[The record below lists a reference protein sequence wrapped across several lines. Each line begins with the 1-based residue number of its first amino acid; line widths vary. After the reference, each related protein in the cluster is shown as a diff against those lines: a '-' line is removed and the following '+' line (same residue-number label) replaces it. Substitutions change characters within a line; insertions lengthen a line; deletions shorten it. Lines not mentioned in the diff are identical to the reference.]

1 MIQLDFSL
9 NEKQKMLKR
18 ITREFAEEY
27 IVPIAEDSDRK
38 QELDMNVFQLLK
50 KMNYFGICIPREYG
64 GAGLHNDT
72 ISFAIIVEEI
82 GRVDASWAIT
92 VGVHCSVVAYPLWLF
107 GTEMQKQ
114 KFLIPLAK
122 GEHLGAFALTEAN
135 AGSDAAGVT
144 TNAVLEDDEWILNG
158 SKIFA
163 TNGGIANTLIVA
175 ARTGKDKTGFT
186 AFIVD
191 TDTPGFSVGVKEDK
205 LGVRASNTSE
215 LVFQDVR
222 VPEENVL
229 GGVGNG
235 YKIVLKILDFGRIL
249 IAAQCVGLGQA
260 ALEAAVKY
268 ANEREQFGKK
278 IGKFQGIQW
287 KIADIGCA
295 VESARLLTY
304 NSAYLCDQGL
314 EYGLA
319 SSMAK
324 LVASEAAM
332 NATHMAVQV
341 HGGYGLMK
349 AYQVERYFR
358 DAKMGEIYEGTSE
371 IQRMVI
377 ANRLL
382 RKNFQVV

>member
-1 MIQLDFSL
+1 MDFSI
-9 NEKQKMLKR
+9 NKKQQMIRK
-18 ITREFAEEY
+18 ITREFSEKY
-27 IVPIAEDSDRK
+27 IAPIAEESDK
-38 QELDMNVFQLLK
+38 ASELDPIVFNLMK
-50 KMNYFGICIPREYG
+50 DMGFFGICIPKEYG

-82 GRVDASWAIT
+82 GRIDASWAIT
-92 VGVHCSVVAYPLWLF
+92 VGVHCSVVAYPLYIF
-107 GTEMQKQ
+107 GTEEQKQ

-122 GEHLGAFALTEAN
+122 GNLGAFALTEAN
-135 AGSDAAGVT
+135 AGSDAAGVET
-144 TNAVLEDDEWILNG
+144 SAVKEGDEWVLNG

-163 TNGGIANTLIVA
+163 TNGGIAKTLLVA
-175 ARTGKDKTGFT
+175 AKTGKIGRKSIFT
-186 AFIVD
+186 VFIVD
-191 TDTPGFSVGVKEDK
+191 TKTPGFSVGVKEDK

-222 VPEENVL
+222 VPQENVL

-235 YKIVLKILDFGRIL
+235 FNVVLKILDFGRIL

-268 ANEREQFGKK
+268 ANQREQFGQK
-278 IGKFQGIQW
+278 IGRFEGIQW
-287 KIADIGCA
+287 KIADMGFSI
-295 VESARLLTY
+295 ESARLLTY
-304 NSAYLCDQGL
+304 KAAYMCDQGM

-324 LVASEAAM
+324 LAASEAAM
-332 NATHMAVQV
+332 QAAYYAVQI

-377 ANRLL
+377 ASHLL
-382 RKNFQVV
+382 RQTY